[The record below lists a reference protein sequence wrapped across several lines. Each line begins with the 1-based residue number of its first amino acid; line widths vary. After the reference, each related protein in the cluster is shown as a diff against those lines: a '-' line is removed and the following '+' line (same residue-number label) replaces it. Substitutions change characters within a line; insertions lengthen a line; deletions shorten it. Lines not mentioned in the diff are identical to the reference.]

1 MVNKRLVA
9 RYALPVVMT
18 YTLTIGA
25 IPALVLSLP
34 ALPSQ
39 DWSQVTRL
47 GWSTLAWSV
56 VIAVYLAWTLWNWV
70 IARLGVARTAV
81 FLYLVPLIGGLA
93 SWLLL
98 GEGFGIAKLAGALL
112 TLSGLTLARHAVKP
126 QVTAMSE
133 EDPRCD
139 VAPRTAEHTR
149 MQHGQPVGAAR

>member
-1 MVNKRLVA
+1 
-9 RYALPVVMT
+9 MT

-139 VAPRTAEHTR
+139 EAPRTAEHSR
-149 MQHGQPVGAAR
+149 MQHGQPVDAG